1 MLNIHTFGILGVVCA
16 ATFLMACQ
24 STKHLSGQSP
34 SPCAKD
40 GYRQSL
46 LTHHCVQPSI
56 ETHIAFMNADG
67 EMVYVLLSDDR
78 QFAEV
83 FIGNSPQSIVLE
95 AVKGGYLSADGKTRL
110 INTGQAWRL
119 LRP

>member
-1 MLNIHTFGILGVVCA
+1 
-16 ATFLMACQ
+16 
-24 STKHLSGQSP
+24 
-34 SPCAKD
+34 
-40 GYRQSL
+40 
-46 LTHHCVQPSI
+46 
-56 ETHIAFMNADG
+56 MNADG

-110 INTGQAWRL
+110 INTGRASL
-119 LRP
+119 AAASPLIAEEF

>member
-1 MLNIHTFGILGVVCA
+1 MLNIRTFGILGVVCA

-24 STKHLSGQSP
+24 STKHPSGQSP
-34 SPCAKD
+34 SPCANDDYQK
-40 GYRQSL
+40 SV
-46 LTHHCVQPSI
+46 LTHHGVQPS
-56 ETHIAFMNADG
+56 TGAHIAFMNADSK
-67 EMVYVLLSDDR
+67 MVYVRLSEDR
-78 QFAEV
+78 QCAEV
-83 FIGNSPQSIVLE
+83 FIGNSSQSIVLE